1 MAGLDLELPEIPD
14 HAEAAPEP
22 LVTLVGM
29 RAEEQRF
36 GREDALGTFLLLGVT
51 ASPPLLTR
59 TGTAPPTTGPRLQGT
74 PNTPAESDTDGE
86 VQSSSHPWSPGTGL
100 AAQAAEETRQ
110 LGGSVQCLQQCRPH
124 PRSPHPASLWEGKR
138 GKVTA

>member
-1 MAGLDLELPEIPD
+1 MTQQTGVSEPLVSGREGWLGRIWNYRRIPD
-14 HAEAAPEP
+14 PPGAEAAPEL

-36 GREDALGTFLLLGVT
+36 GREDTLGTFLPLGVT

-74 PNTPAESDTDGE
+74 PNMPAE
-86 VQSSSHPWSPGTGL
+86 
-100 AAQAAEETRQ
+100 
-110 LGGSVQCLQQCRPH
+110 
-124 PRSPHPASLWEGKR
+124 K
-138 GKVTA
+138 